1 MVVEMI
7 FWTCLVGSGYSY
19 FLYPAI
25 LWGIVK
31 LEGPRRQS
39 SAGQPRS
46 ISIIIAARNEEGKIA
61 SKIENTLQLRSSA
74 DVEVLVASDAS
85 DDATDEIVRKFSGH
99 GVRLIRS
106 PMRSG
111 KENAQ
116 GLAIAASSGEVLV
129 FSDAG
134 TTIPADALTRLQ
146 EAFEDPTIGA
156 VSSVDKFVTAE
167 GKIEGEGAYV
177 RYEMWLRS
185 LESRARGLVG
195 LSGSF
200 FAARRKVCEGWDTQ
214 SPSDF
219 NTALN
224 CARAGLRAVS
234 DPAVIGIYPNLADP
248 SKEYARKVRTV
259 LRGITAVARN
269 PDVLNPFRY
278 GLFAWQVWSHKI
290 LRWAVPIFLVGLLL
304 TSAVLAHTGG
314 LYAAAFAGQVAFYGI
329 ALGAH
334 IVGGARKVG
343 IIRLVYFFVQSNLGI
358 LEAILR
364 FAAGQRMV
372 TWQPSRR

>member
-1 MVVEMI
+1 M
-7 FWTCLVGSGYSY
+7 VGSGYSY